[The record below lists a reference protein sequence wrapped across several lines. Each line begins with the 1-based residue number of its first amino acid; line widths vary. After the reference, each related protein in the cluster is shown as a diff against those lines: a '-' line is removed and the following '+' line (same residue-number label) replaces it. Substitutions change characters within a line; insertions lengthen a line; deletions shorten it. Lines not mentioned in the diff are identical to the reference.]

1 MNSSYHPQ
9 TDGQSE
15 VLNRCLEMYLRCYTQ
30 QNPKEWYKL
39 LPWANYWYNTTF
51 QSVIGMTPYKAVF
64 AQDPPPIIKY
74 EPQPADNPMVQHQ
87 LQDRDRLLGELKN
100 NLLKAQN
107 SMKCRADLKRRDI
120 QFLVGDHVFVKLQP
134 YRQSSVVLRKNQK
147 LSMRY
152 FGPFEI
158 LERIG
163 QVAYK
168 LKLPDTAKI
177 HPVFHI
183 SLLKKCEGAPQQQS
197 IPVTLLND
205 DKGQILQPS
214 IILDKRKI
222 KRNGV

>member
-1 MNSSYHPQ
+1 
-9 TDGQSE
+9 
-15 VLNRCLEMYLRCYTQ
+15 
-30 QNPKEWYKL
+30 
-39 LPWANYWYNTTF
+39 
-51 QSVIGMTPYKAVF
+51 MTPYKAVF

-74 EPQPADNPMVQHQ
+74 EPQPVDNPMAQHQ

-107 SMKCRADLKRRDI
+107 SMKCRADSKQRDT

-134 YRQSSVVLRKNQK
+134 YRQSSIALRKNQK

-152 FGPFEI
+152 FEPFEI

-163 QVAYK
+163 PVAYK

-177 HPVFHI
+177 HLEFHN
-183 SLLKKCEGAPQQQS
+183 SLLKICEGTLQQES

-205 DKGQILQPS
+205 DKGTILQPS
-214 IILDKRKI
+214 IILDRRKI
-222 KRNGV
+222 KRNGAWLLEVLIQWKELPEEETTWEEEHEI